1 MIPTAIGEFMT
12 ASMSALTLRLALVAS
27 GAVLAGAGLLA
38 AGSGTEAQNGLTADS
53 VRIPLAPTTSVAP
66 SYAPSHPVDC
76 TDPNN
81 AVNCSSPPVDSPLVE
96 GTAPPGSPYRD

>member
-1 MIPTAIGEFMT
+1 MS
-12 ASMSALTLRLALVAS
+12 ASKSALTLRLALVAS

-38 AGSGTEAQNGLTADS
+38 AGPGAATQAGVTADS
-53 VRIPLAPTTSVAP
+53 VRVPLAPTTSVAP
-66 SYAPSHPVDC
+66 SHAPTDPVDC

-96 GTAPPGSPYRD
+96 GTATPGSPYRD

>member
-1 MIPTAIGEFMT
+1 MS
-12 ASMSALTLRLALVAS
+12 ASKSALTVRLALVAS

-38 AGSGTEAQNGLTADS
+38 SGQGAELQTGLTADS
-53 VRIPLAPTTSVAP
+53 VRVPLAPTTSVAP
-66 SYAPSHPVDC
+66 SFTPSHPVDC

-96 GTAPPGSPYRD
+96 GTAAPGSPYRD